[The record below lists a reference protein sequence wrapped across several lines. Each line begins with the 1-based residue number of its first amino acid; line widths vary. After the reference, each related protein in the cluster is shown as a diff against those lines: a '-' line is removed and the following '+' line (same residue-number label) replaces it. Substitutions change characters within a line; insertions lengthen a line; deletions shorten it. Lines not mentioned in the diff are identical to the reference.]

1 MTIGPDG
8 EELTDDTVET
18 VDENG
23 TEVQQNNWVEP
34 ENGTEVQQNNW
45 VEPVELALISRHED
59 VQVRRIY
66 YYSHQI
72 ILQVAALKD
81 YYSNLTPNERKL
93 KRADFMGFTVI
104 PTIAS
109 TFIAGY
115 WIIGMI
121 KYNSPDW
128 SVFPKRN

>member
-18 VDENG
+18 VD
-23 TEVQQNNWVEP
+23 

-66 YYSHQI
+66 YYSH
-72 ILQVAALKD
+72 
-81 YYSNLTPNERKL
+81 
-93 KRADFMGFTVI
+93 
-104 PTIAS
+104 
-109 TFIAGY
+109 
-115 WIIGMI
+115 
-121 KYNSPDW
+121 
-128 SVFPKRN
+128 